1 MSLESNQFQ
10 HDGLQVAKNN
20 LSGSNDPHQLN
31 HDLNEQLIKGARRAA
46 ALKELDLD
54 EADYFAL
61 AMQAVLST
69 HQSRKRGLSA

>member
-20 LSGSNDPHQLN
+20 LSGSNDPHQLK

-46 ALKELDLD
+46 ALSELDMD
-54 EADYFAL
+54 DDDFFAL
-61 AMQAVLST
+61 QASKA
-69 HQSRKRGLSA
+69 QYSPEQEGALSA